1 MIVTQSSSVRHS
13 SRSALALI
21 VAALLAVC
29 LAGCRARESGRA
41 QLNIALGVFPSE
53 AARYARFV
61 SSFEAAHHVR
71 VNLVAQTYGDI
82 LQALRVQSASRRGSL
97 DLVELDLAM
106 LGRARPGVAALDDIV
121 SPSAHSL
128 FSEAAW
134 AAATTNLHIYFIP
147 HRLMWQAMVYNRLK
161 VPNPPRTWDELER
174 FARAHPGKLALKG
187 ARYEGAVCDAM
198 AFVWSAGGAECDPE
212 SPGSLRGFDFLR
224 ALAPDLNDES
234 AVFREMPVLEAQARG
249 SVWIHFNWPFAIG
262 YLKSKGLAPAVDLSA
277 PIPAGPGGMATP
289 LGGGYLAIPLSAP
302 HPALAREFLRYLLT
316 AQAQARLSRE
326 LGWYGSV
333 AAPAGSEDATLYA
346 GFTAM
351 RPYVRARPTL
361 ECYPQLSNRWQRA
374 IRAVLFRAAAPQAA
388 LAAIL
393 PGRRALRASRTSA
406 PADDGRRCCAGLE
419 P

>member
-1 MIVTQSSSVRHS
+1 MI
-13 SRSALALI
+13 LA
-21 VAALLAVC
+21 APLAIC

-41 QLNIALGVFPSE
+41 RLNIALAVFPSE
-53 AARYARFV
+53 AARYAKFV
-61 SSFEAAHHVR
+61 SAFETAHHVH
-71 VNLVAQTYGDI
+71 VNLSAQTYADI

-121 SPSAHSL
+121 SPSVHSL

-134 AAATTNLHIYFIP
+134 AAATTNQHIYFIP

-174 FARAHPGKLALKG
+174 FARAHPGKLAIKG

-198 AFVWSAGGAECDPE
+198 AFVWSAGGAECAPG
-212 SPGSLRGFDFLR
+212 SPGSLRAFDFLR
-224 ALAPDLNDES
+224 ALSPDLNDES
-234 AVFREMPVLEAQARG
+234 AVYREMSVLEAQARG
-249 SVWIHFNWPFAIG
+249 SVWIHFNWPFAIE

-289 LGGGYLAIPLSAP
+289 LGGGYLAIPVSAP
-302 HPALAREFLRYLLT
+302 HPALAREFLKYLLSR
-316 AQAQARLSRE
+316 QAQARLSRE

-333 AAPAGSEDATLYA
+333 APPAGSEDATLYA

-351 RPYVRARPTL
+351 RPYVRARPAL

-374 IRAVLFRAAAPQAA
+374 IRAVLFGAAAPKAA

-393 PGRRALRASRTSA
+393 SPQPGHQASPA
-406 PADDGRRCCAGLE
+406 AAADDNDQRCCAGLE